1 VFNDPHFWVGVA
13 FLGFIAVLLYYRVPQ
28 TIGKALDERADT
40 IRRELDDA
48 RRLREEARQLLADY
62 QRKTRE
68 AGSEAEAIVAQARRE
83 AEALSAETHA
93 SLKDTL
99 ERRTRL
105 AEERIARAE
114 AQAVSEVR
122 AAAVDTAVA
131 AAERILRA
139 KLTGDMAA
147 QLVDQGIKELRGKLN

>member
-1 VFNDPHFWVGVA
+1 MFDDPHFWVGVA
-13 FLGFIAVLLYYRVPQ
+13 FLGFIAVLVYTRVPR
-28 TIGKALDERADT
+28 TIAKSLDARADT

-48 RRLREEARQLLADY
+48 RRLREEAKQLLADY

-68 AGSEAEAIVAQARRE
+68 AGNEAEAIVAQSCRE
-83 AEALSAETHA
+83 AEVLSQETHA
-93 SLKDTL
+93 NLKETL
-99 ERRTRL
+99 ERRTKL
-105 AEERIARAE
+105 VEERIARAE

-122 AAAVDTAVA
+122 AAAVDTAIA

-139 KLTGDMAA
+139 KLTGDVAA